1 MATIIYDDVMPCG
14 RPNPIGFGPRLT
26 ASIERRMCLV
36 SRPLAKQCYIKLG
49 QETLRPVGRPGS
61 LRRNTCLP
69 EKHHKNHKNHGH
81 TVQVVISYVS
91 AANIE
96 EGDEF

>member
-14 RPNPIGFGPRLT
+14 RPNPIGFGPPLT

-36 SRPLAKQCYIKLG
+36 SRPLAKQCYLPFG

-61 LRRNTCLP
+61 LRRITCLP
-69 EKHHKNHKNHGH
+69 EKHHKFHRH

-96 EGDEF
+96 EGDKF